1 MNTPALKIA
10 VRFGTL
16 LATAVL
22 AACGGGGSDS
32 GSSVAPLA
40 VSVGGPTAQPGGSVP
55 VTPGDGAKTALQ
67 AGSTSTAEPSAT
79 DASTA
84 QVDGGL
90 PQALAAPLRSA
101 EGDWAKGRVLVMP
114 RPGLSAEEVGKLAGG
129 EGGKARKITSNGLY
143 VIELP
148 GNASEKAVAARLA
161 NNPHL
166 KFAEVDRLVAPS
178 FAPNDPYTASQWHLP
193 KIGAAAAW
201 DATLG
206 SGVTIAI
213 LDTGVDTSHPDLAG
227 SIVAGWNFYNNTADT
242 TDVYNHGTGVAGTAA
257 AAINNAVGVASVA
270 GQAKIMPMKISD
282 DTGYGSWS
290 AMAQALTYAADR
302 GVRVANISYNASPSS
317 SVRSAAQYFKDK
329 GGLVFVAA
337 GNNGTRESTSATTS
351 LIGVSATDQ
360 NDARTSWSSYGAH
373 VSLSAPGTG
382 IYTTTRGGGYVS
394 EAGTSFSSPVAAGVA
409 AVVMAANPKLSST
422 QVEQILFST
431 AVDLGASGRDE
442 QYGYGRVD
450 VGAAVKAALNTSG
463 TGGTVVADTQAPA
476 ASIAAPLAN
485 STVSGL
491 VSVNV
496 SASDNTGV
504 AKVELWVNGK
514 LFATDTSAPFG
525 FSWDSKT
532 AANGSASLEARAYDA
547 AGNLGSSGAVAVTVS
562 NVAVADTAAPTV
574 SITNP
579 TDGARVSGNVQIRV
593 TATDNNGSAG
603 ITQSLFINGSQVA
616 QTTGGSLSFNWN
628 TRKVASGTYTIQA
641 VARDQAGNSTSR
653 TIQVT
658 R

>member
-1 MNTPALKIA
+1 M
-10 VRFGTL
+10 TL
-16 LATAVL
+16 DASAAASAEGAAT
-22 AACGGGGSDS
+22 
-32 GSSVAPLA
+32 
-40 VSVGGPTAQPGGSVP
+40 
-55 VTPGDGAKTALQ
+55 
-67 AGSTSTAEPSAT
+67 PSAPET
-79 DASTA
+79 
-84 QVDGGL
+84 QGGA

-129 EGGKARKITSNGLY
+129 EGGKARKITSHGLY

-178 FAPNDPYTASQWHLP
+178 FAPNDPYTGSQWHLS
-193 KIGAAAAW
+193 KIGAATAW
-201 DATLG
+201 DVALG

-213 LDTGVDTSHPDLAG
+213 LDTGVDASHPDLAG

-257 AAINNAVGVASVA
+257 AAINNALGVASVA
-270 GQAKIMPMKISD
+270 GQARIMPMKISD

-290 AMAQALTYAADR
+290 AMAQALSYAADR

-329 GGLVFVAA
+329 GGLVFVSA
-337 GNNGTRESTSATTS
+337 GNNGTRESTSATTA
-351 LIGVSATDQ
+351 LIGVSATDS

-394 EAGTSFSSPVAAGVA
+394 EAGTSFSSPVAAGA
-409 AVVMAANPKLSST
+409 AALVMAANPKLSSL
-422 QVEQILFST
+422 QVEQILFAT
-431 AVDLGASGRDE
+431 AQDLGTAGRDE
-442 QYGYGRVD
+442 FFGYGRVD
-450 VGAAVKAALNTSG
+450 VGAAVKAAMNTAGSG
-463 TGGTVVADTQAPA
+463 TADTQAPA
-476 ASIAAPLAN
+476 ASISAPVAN

-496 SASDNTGV
+496 GASDNTGV

-514 LFATDTSAPFG
+514 LLATDTSAPYG

-547 AGNLGSSGAVAVTVS
+547 AGNLGSSGTVAVTVS

-574 SITNP
+574 SISNP
-579 TDGARVSGNVQIRV
+579 ADGARVSGNVQIRV

-641 VARDQAGNSTSR
+641 TARDQAGNSTSQTVR
-653 TIQVT
+653 VT

>member
-1 MNTPALKIA
+1 MNTSARKTA
-10 VRFGTL
+10 VRLGTL

-22 AACGGGGSDS
+22 AACGGGGSDT
-32 GSSVAPLA
+32 GSSVAPLS
-40 VSVGGPTAQPGGSVP
+40 VSAGGPTAQPGGV
-55 VTPGDGAKTALQ
+55 VTAPPDGGAKTTLD
-67 AGSTSTAEPSAT
+67 AGATAEA
-79 DASTA
+79 AA
-84 QVDGGL
+84 VVGAEGGA
-90 PQALAAPLRSA
+90 PQALSAPVRSA
-101 EGDWAKGRVLVMP
+101 EGDWAAGRVLVMP
-114 RPGLSAEEVGKLAGG
+114 RPGLPVADLDKFAGA
-129 EGGKARKITSNGLY
+129 EGGKARKITSHGLY

-161 NNPHL
+161 NNPHF
-166 KFAEVDRLVAPS
+166 KFAEVDRMVAPT
-178 FAPNDPYTASQWHLP
+178 FAPNDPYTGSQWHLG
-193 KIGAAAAW
+193 KIGANVAW
-201 DATLG
+201 DTTLG

-213 LDTGVDTSHPDLAG
+213 LDTGVDSSHPDLAP
-227 SIVAGWNFYNNTADT
+227 SIVPGWNFYSNTADT

-257 AAINNAVGVASVA
+257 AAINNAIGVASVA

-302 GVRVANISYNASPSS
+302 GVRVANISYNASSSS

-329 GGLVFVAA
+329 GGLVFVSA
-337 GNNGTRESTSATTS
+337 GNAGTRDSTTTATTS
-351 LIGVSATDQ
+351 LIVVSATDQ
-360 NDARTSWSSYGAH
+360 NDARTSWSSYGPF

-394 EAGTSFSSPVAAGVA
+394 EAGTSFSSPVAAGA
-409 AVVMAANPKLSST
+409 AAAAMAANPKLSSS
-422 QVEQILFST
+422 QIEQILFTT
-431 AVDLGASGRDE
+431 AADLGTAGRDE
-442 QYGYGRVD
+442 QFGYGRVD
-450 VGAAVKAALNTSG
+450 VGAAVKAAMNTTG

-485 STVSGL
+485 SAVSGL
-491 VSVNV
+491 VTVNV
-496 SASDNTGV
+496 NASDNVGV
-504 AKVELWVNGK
+504 TKVEFWANGK
-514 LFATDTSAPFG
+514 LVATDTSAPFG
-525 FSWDSKT
+525 FSWDSNT
-532 AANGSASLEARAYDA
+532 AANGNANLEARAYDA
-547 AGNLGSSGAVAVTVS
+547 AGNLGSSGVVTVTVS

-574 SITNP
+574 SISNP
-579 TDGARVSGNVQIRV
+579 ADGARVSGNVQIRV

-641 VARDQAGNSTSR
+641 VARDQAGNSSSR